1 MSVQDNGE
9 TDRTPEEL
17 RREIA
22 ATREELGDTVAA
34 LAEKTDV
41 KAQARAK
48 ADQVKSDVRE
58 KVEGLKEKVSP
69 NGSGPTHDAVVAS
82 SRNPAVTAGVAIAV
96 GIVAIWLIR
105 RRR

>member
-1 MSVQDNGE
+1 MSEQHNGE
-9 TDRTPEEL
+9 NDRSAEEI

-22 ATREELGDTVAA
+22 ETREELGDTVAA

-58 KVEGLKEKVSP
+58 KVEELKEKVSP
-69 NGSGPTHDAVVAS
+69 NGSGPTHDAVIAS
-82 SRNPAVTAGVAIAV
+82 NRNPAVTAGVAVAI
-96 GIVAIWLIR
+96 GLVAIWLIR